1 MSRRFAWFVGNR
13 DYSASVGSTKRSARR
28 RLLFE
33 PLEAKNLMHG
43 DVDCDGSIPVAE
55 SAAGEPGVVVP
66 ILTTTAEFR
75 VADVVAPFPT
85 EIFDPMSDP
94 RTRDQMM
101 GLPLLDSN
109 LGAPVTLYLD
119 FNGNFESDWW
129 NGTPENQTHYANV
142 STPIWDMDGNP
153 AAFGPDERAMIA
165 QIWARVAE
173 DFSPFNINVSTAYYG
188 GFADGQAL
196 RVAIGGDDSDWLN
209 EPASGVASIGSF
221 SNIAPNVVFA
231 FDLVPAANVP
241 GAVDYEGKPLNA
253 TAAMASTISH
263 EAGHA
268 FGLRHHSRY
277 RVDGTL
283 IATYDTGNAGWT
295 PIMGNSLSS
304 DRVTWE
310 HGPTDLGA
318 GTSQDDVEILA
329 SPTNVFGL
337 RADDHGNSNDTADP
351 LTSSV
356 AIFAPMTGKGIIEQ
370 MRDVD
375 VFRFNSPGGTI
386 KVQVSA
392 AVFGPNAIPVAELW
406 STSGFVSRANAGS
419 LTQSIINANVAAGT
433 YFVRVRGFGDY
444 GSIGQYSVS
453 VTHQPLATTGGATTG
468 VVSQPRGTL
477 TVAPTIRGTTLQRA
491 LAAGA
496 LGAAADGTTVS
507 QPAANRV
514 LTASRRPAA
523 ERHDAVFA
531 MIE

>member
-1 MSRRFAWFVGNR
+1 
-13 DYSASVGSTKRSARR
+13 
-28 RLLFE
+28 
-33 PLEAKNLMHG
+33 MHG
-43 DVDCDGSIPVAE
+43 DGGCG
-55 SAAGEPGVVVP
+55 AAGLAPQLDETSAHEHGVFP
-66 ILTTTAEFR
+66 MLTTAAFR
-75 VADVVAPFPT
+75 ANDFVASLPT
-85 EIFDPMSDP
+85 EVFDPMSDP

-109 LGAPVTLYLD
+109 PGAAVTLYLD

-129 NGTPENQTHYANV
+129 NGRPENQTHYSNV
-142 STPIWDMDGNP
+142 LTPMWDMDGNP
-153 AAFGPDERAMIA
+153 AAFGPDERAMIS

-173 DFSPFNINVSTAYYG
+173 DFSPFDINVSTAYYG

-277 RVDGTL
+277 RVDGSL
-283 IATYDTGNAGWT
+283 IATYDTGNSGWT

-318 GTSQDDVEILA
+318 GTSQDDVAVMA
-329 SPTNVFGL
+329 SGANGFGL
-337 RADDHGNSNDTADP
+337 RVDDHGNTHETATS
-351 LTSSV
+351 LTSSI
-356 AIFAPMTGKGIIEQ
+356 AAFAPMTGKGIIEQ
-370 MRDVD
+370 MNDRD

-392 AVFGPNAIPVAELW
+392 AVFGPNVIPVAELW

-419 LTQSIINANVAAGT
+419 LTQSIVNATVSAGT

-444 GSIGQYSVS
+444 GSIGQYSVA
-453 VTHQPLATTGGATTG
+453 VTHQPLATTGGAAGGSTTVGG
-468 VVSQPRGTL
+468 VFQPAATL
-477 TVAPTIRGTTLQRA
+477 TVAPTIRGTSVQRA

-496 LGAAADGTTVS
+496 VGASANAISTL
-507 QPAANRV
+507 QPAASRV
-514 LTASRRPAA
+514 LAASRRATS
-523 ERHDAVFA
+523 ERHDAVFST
-531 MIE
+531 IE